1 MTTDFK
7 HGIINL
13 VKKTKKRKKES
24 IMVEFST
31 ITIKGKNVYLMIND
45 LGETK
50 WTTNK
55 NLALCFNTDIKA
67 KEYAT
72 RYFKNF
78 KNWEVKDV
86 LINFD

>member
-1 MTTDFK
+1 
-7 HGIINL
+7 
-13 VKKTKKRKKES
+13 
-24 IMVEFST
+24 MVEFST
-31 ITIKGKNVYLMIND
+31 IAIKGKNVFLMIND

-55 NLALCFNTDIKA
+55 NLALCFQTDVKA
-67 KEYAT
+67 EQYAK

-78 KNWEVKDV
+78 TNWEVKDV

>member
-1 MTTDFK
+1 MTIRFK

-13 VKKTKKRKKES
+13 VKKQKKKEG
-24 IMVEFST
+24 IKMVEFST
-31 ITIKGKNVYLMIND
+31 VAIKGKNVYLMIND

-67 KEYAT
+67 KEYAE
-72 RYFKNF
+72 RHFKNF
-78 KNWEVKDV
+78 KDWEIRD
-86 LINFD
+86 IMIAFD

>member
-1 MTTDFK
+1 
-7 HGIINL
+7 
-13 VKKTKKRKKES
+13 
-24 IMVEFST
+24 MVEFSA
-31 ITIKGKNVYLMIND
+31 IKIRNKNVFLMVDDLGKN
-45 LGETK
+45 K

-78 KNWEVKDV
+78 KNWEIKD
-86 LINFD
+86 IIIAFD

>member
-1 MTTDFK
+1 
-7 HGIINL
+7 
-13 VKKTKKRKKES
+13 
-24 IMVEFST
+24 MVEFST

-50 WTTNK
+50 WTNNK

-67 KEYAT
+67 KQYAE

-78 KNWEVKDV
+78 KNWEIKD
-86 LINFD
+86 IIIAFD

>member
-1 MTTDFK
+1 M
-7 HGIINL
+7 I
-13 VKKTKKRKKES
+13 
-24 IMVEFST
+24 EFSA
-31 ITIKGKNVYLMIND
+31 ITIKNKNVFLMVDD
-45 LGETK
+45 LGKTK

-78 KNWEVKDV
+78 KDWEIKD
-86 LINFD
+86 IMIEFD